1 MVERYFQFVNTYIRL
16 GSASWRLTPIV
27 LQPKEILRS
36 AQRTIRYS
44 SRVEKTRRSFC
55 SGSLYGDVSML
66 KTIIKRAAYYSGLEI
81 RRIPAVPAWPKPDT
95 EPPRDEI
102 LCNERWVYHALQ
114 MANRSYQPERM
125 QYHRTVHGDDTRI
138 KYMTYFLDVRDQ
150 RVLEIGPLEGHHS
163 VILEKMGVREN
174 IALESRADNLR
185 KCNRIKDKYR
195 LDRTRFL
202 QHDLERL
209 YRGEDQAQFSGQFDL
224 VFCLGILYHVPEPG
238 RALEWFRSQ
247 SPTLFRHALSRR

>member
-1 MVERYFQFVNTYIRL
+1 
-16 GSASWRLTPIV
+16 
-27 LQPKEILRS
+27 
-36 AQRTIRYS
+36 
-44 SRVEKTRRSFC
+44 
-55 SGSLYGDVSML
+55 ML
-66 KTIIKRAAYYSGLEI
+66 KTVIKRAAYYSGLEI

-114 MANRSYQPERM
+114 MANRSYQPEKM
-125 QYHRTVHGDDTRI
+125 EYHRTVHGDDTRI

-163 VILEKMGVREN
+163 IILEKMGVREN
-174 IALESRADNLR
+174 IALESRVDNLR

-202 QHDLERL
+202 EHDLERL
-209 YRGEDQAQFSGQFDL
+209 YRGEEQPQFSGQFDL
-224 VFCLGILYHVPEPG
+224 VFCLGVLYHVPEPG

-247 SPTLFRHALSRR
+247 SPTLFLGTHYPEDSEGEAEIYSHRARQYRCRYFAEGAFPILSWECRRNRSGHSRPTFSP